1 MKLSY
6 IMGMLASGELANLN
20 LAEDHINIKPERQLG
35 VLRAINAGLEDL
47 HTRFLLKRNRV
58 ILDVL
63 PGSLEITIEEP
74 DFIEVIEIYHNGALL
89 SDNTYVKKTPNTIWL
104 PYKLG
109 ILDTL
114 SVEYKARHKELTEL
128 DIDLDS
134 EVDLPMSYLNA
145 LLYFVA
151 ARFHVASVQPMD
163 NERGEGMTYARK
175 FQEEI
180 MLMSN
185 QGIDADSL
193 LVPDTF
199 RSRGFV

>member
-1 MKLSY
+1 
-6 IMGMLASGELANLN
+6 MGMLASGELANLN

>member
-1 MKLSY
+1 
-6 IMGMLASGELANLN
+6 MGMLASGELANLN
-20 LAEDHINIKPERQLG
+20 LAEDHVNIKPERQLG

-63 PGSLEITIEEP
+63 PGALEITIDEP

-89 SDNTYVKKTPNTIWL
+89 SDNLYVKKTPNTIWL

-109 ILDTL
+109 MLDTV

-128 DIDLDS
+128 DLSLDS

-151 ARFHVASVQPMD
+151 ARLHVASVQPMD
-163 NERGEGMTYARK
+163 NERGEGMAYTRK